1 MTTGMRNDNNM
12 GEQIRRQIRL
22 RYRVT
27 ISLFLVPVAAILWNV
42 VQTQFV
48 EGKAWREL
56 ARKQRRENVEVAPNR
71 GNIYSRDGQLM
82 ASTVPSYALYMDFQ
96 AVKPDTFFH
105 YLNPLCNRL
114 AEFLGDKSSSA
125 YRNHLMKGYQKRSR
139 EYLITSKRVS
149 HTELRAIQ
157 TFPLFKKGRNQSG
170 LYQKKY
176 LKREK
181 PFGSLASRT
190 IGDIYG
196 ENTKDGRIGKNGLEM
211 HYDSLLRGDKGLC
224 VRQKVAGEYIS
235 VITQA
240 PKDGLDLIT
249 TLDIYLQ
256 DIVEASLRRE
266 LSRIN
271 AVSGTVVLMK
281 VKTGEVL
288 AISNLAVADSGVY
301 RESQNFAIS
310 DQSEPGSTFKTFS
323 MMVALEDGL
332 VHPDDSVQTGSGRMP
347 MYGRTMTDH
356 NWDKGGYHMLTA
368 ARSIW
373 FSSNIGI
380 STLID
385 KHYHTNPSRFVDG
398 LYRMGLNKPM
408 DLEIPGGGKPRI
420 PHPKDKHRY
429 WAKTDLPWMSIGYVT
444 QMPPIYTLAFYNAI
458 ANDGK
463 LMKPYFVKA
472 LSKDGADVKT
482 FEPTVVN
489 EAICSKKTLVEI
501 RRMLDSVVVHGT
513 GKNIMSPVVPIAG
526 KTGTAQLS
534 KGAAGYQSGGKS
546 HQVSFCGYFPADHP
560 EYSAIVVIRQP
571 RSELPSGGRQAGGVF
586 KDIAERICARE
597 WRVKPGARSD
607 SLPSIQ
613 PPVMYGQAS
622 LTKRVLR
629 HFDIPQTEANKPSSD
644 WVGVKNTG
652 KRVELTYLDMADR
665 LVPDVRRMG
674 ARDAAYLLGS
684 RGLSVNL
691 SGKGRVVSQSIS
703 PGSLYN
709 KGQTITL
716 HLE

>member
-1 MTTGMRNDNNM
+1 MRNDNNNL

-22 RYRVT
+22 RYRGT
-27 ISLFLVPVAAILWNV
+27 ISLFIIPVVAILWNV
-42 VQTQFV
+42 FQTQFV

-82 ASTVPSYALYMDFQ
+82 ASTVPSYALYIDFQ
-96 AVKPDTFFH
+96 AIQPDTFFH
-105 YLNPLCNRL
+105 YLNPLSNKL
-114 AEFLGDKSSSA
+114 STFLGDKTPSG

-139 EYLITSKRVS
+139 EYLLTHKRVS
-149 HTELRAIQ
+149 HTELRKIQ
-157 TFPLFKKGRNQSG
+157 QFPLFKKGRYQSG

-196 ENTKDGRIGKNGLEM
+196 ENTSDGRIGKNGLEM
-211 HYDSLLRGDKGLC
+211 HYDSLLRGEKGLS
-224 VRQKVAGEYIS
+224 VRQKVAGEYIG

-240 PKDGLDLIT
+240 PKDGVDLIT
-249 TLDIYLQ
+249 TLDIYMQ
-256 DIVEASLRRE
+256 DIVEASLRKE

-281 VKTGEVL
+281 VKTGEVM

-301 RESQNFAIS
+301 HEAQNFAVS

-323 MMVALEDGL
+323 MMVAMEDGL
-332 VHPDDSVQTGSGRMP
+332 VHPNDSVDTGNGRMP

-356 NWDKGGYHMLTA
+356 NWNKGGYHMLTA
-368 ARSIW
+368 ARSMW
-373 FSSNIGI
+373 FSSNIGV

-385 KHYHTNPSRFVDG
+385 KYYHANPSKFVDG

-408 DLEIPGGGKPRI
+408 DLEIPGSGKPRI
-420 PHPKDKHRY
+420 PHPKDKRY

-444 QMPPIYTLAFYNAI
+444 QIPPIYTLAFYNAI

-463 LMKPYFVKA
+463 MMKPYFVKA
-472 LSKDGADVKT
+472 LSKNGSNIKT
-482 FEPTVVN
+482 IEPTVLN
-489 EAICSKKTLVEI
+489 EAICSKNTLVEI

-513 GKNIMSPVVPIAG
+513 GKYIHTPVVPIAG

-546 HQVSFCGYFPADHP
+546 HQVSFCGYFPADNP
-560 EYSAIVVIRQP
+560 EYSAIVVIRHP

-597 WRVKPGARSD
+597 WRVKPTPRPD
-607 SLPSIQ
+607 SLPTIQ
-613 PPVMYGQAS
+613 PPVMYGQAA
-622 LTKRVLR
+622 LTKRMLR
-629 HFDIPQTEANKPSSD
+629 HFNIPQFEANKASSN
-644 WVGVKNTG
+644 WVGVKATD
-652 KRVELTYLDMADR
+652 KRIELTYLDMADR
-665 LVPDVRRMG
+665 LVPDVRHMG
-674 ARDAAYLLGS
+674 ARDAVYLLGS
-684 RGLSVNL
+684 RGLQVNL
-691 SGKGRVVSQSIS
+691 IGKGKVATQSIS

>member
-271 AVSGTVVLMK
+271 AVSGTVVLTK

-301 RESQNFAIS
+301 RES
-310 DQSEPGSTFKTFS
+310 
-323 MMVALEDGL
+323 
-332 VHPDDSVQTGSGRMP
+332 
-347 MYGRTMTDH
+347 
-356 NWDKGGYHMLTA
+356 
-368 ARSIW
+368 
-373 FSSNIGI
+373 
-380 STLID
+380 
-385 KHYHTNPSRFVDG
+385 
-398 LYRMGLNKPM
+398 
-408 DLEIPGGGKPRI
+408 
-420 PHPKDKHRY
+420 
-429 WAKTDLPWMSIGYVT
+429 
-444 QMPPIYTLAFYNAI
+444 
-458 ANDGK
+458 
-463 LMKPYFVKA
+463 
-472 LSKDGADVKT
+472 
-482 FEPTVVN
+482 
-489 EAICSKKTLVEI
+489 
-501 RRMLDSVVVHGT
+501 
-513 GKNIMSPVVPIAG
+513 
-526 KTGTAQLS
+526 
-534 KGAAGYQSGGKS
+534 
-546 HQVSFCGYFPADHP
+546 
-560 EYSAIVVIRQP
+560 
-571 RSELPSGGRQAGGVF
+571 
-586 KDIAERICARE
+586 
-597 WRVKPGARSD
+597 
-607 SLPSIQ
+607 
-613 PPVMYGQAS
+613 
-622 LTKRVLR
+622 
-629 HFDIPQTEANKPSSD
+629 
-644 WVGVKNTG
+644 
-652 KRVELTYLDMADR
+652 
-665 LVPDVRRMG
+665 
-674 ARDAAYLLGS
+674 
-684 RGLSVNL
+684 
-691 SGKGRVVSQSIS
+691 
-703 PGSLYN
+703 
-709 KGQTITL
+709 
-716 HLE
+716 